1 MMKRTFVL
9 LGVLFA
15 AFVLLQACDE
25 RKISVKRLPES
36 ARTFI
41 GKYFAGNTVV
51 SAEKEKDDG
60 KVTYNVLLSE
70 GTEIEF
76 DKAGFWTD
84 VDCGFS
90 VLPDGILPDGI
101 AEYVDSSYP
110 QETAYKVE
118 RKAGGYEVTLTG
130 GSELMFNA
138 AGEFIRSS
146 R

>member
-1 MMKRTFVL
+1 MKKAFVL

-15 AFVLLQACDE
+15 ALVLLQGCDE
-25 RKISVKRLPES
+25 RKISVKRLPEP

-41 GKYFAGNTVV
+41 GKYFTGVTIV

-60 KVTYNVLLSE
+60 KVSYSVRLSE
-70 GTEIEF
+70 GTELEF

-90 VLPDGILPDGI
+90 VLPDGILPEDI
-101 AEYVDSSYP
+101 AEYVESSYP
-110 QETAYKVE
+110 QETVYKVE
-118 RKAGGYEVTLTG
+118 RKAGGFEVALTG
-130 GSELMFNA
+130 GAELMFNA
-138 AGEFIRSS
+138 AGEFIRIS

>member
-1 MMKRTFVL
+1 MKKTFVL

-15 AFVLLQACDE
+15 AFVLLQGCDE
-25 RKISVKRLPES
+25 RKISVKRLPEP

-41 GKYFAGNTVV
+41 GKYFTGIDIV

-60 KVTYNVLLSE
+60 KVTYNVRLLE
-70 GTEIEF
+70 GTELEF

-90 VLPDGILPDGI
+90 VLPDGILPEAI
-101 AEYVDSSYP
+101 AQYVTSSYP
-110 QETAYKVE
+110 QEKAYKVE
-118 RKAGGYEVTLTG
+118 RKPGGYEVTISG
-130 GSELMFNA
+130 GAELMFNA

>member
-1 MMKRTFVL
+1 MKRYSVF

-15 AFVLLQACDE
+15 ALMLLQGCDE
-25 RKISVKRLPES
+25 RKISVKRLPEP

-41 GKYFAGNTVV
+41 GKYFTGMTVV

-60 KVTYNVLLSE
+60 KVSYSVRLSE

-76 DKAGFWTD
+76 DKSGLWTD
-84 VDCGFS
+84 VDCGFT
-90 VLPDGILPDGI
+90 VLPDGILPDSVSAYI
-101 AEYVDSSYP
+101 EASYP
-110 QETAYKVE
+110 QETAYKAE

-130 GSELMFNA
+130 GTELLFNT